1 MDCWN
6 HSVLTNFDPSNSN
19 ETFYVKYFLWID
31 FGRNWKKNSTSTIPY
46 RSRGSNSCWTPR
58 CKNECRV
65 KCMHIYLFGNSF
77 YYIKKYIMLTLFS
90 GPTSLLPD
98 NVWPK
103 LTLGRLKNSTW
114 TSILVSLY
122 LDLRFHHY
130 IFRQVGMLGE
140 VFAEI
145 ICSEVQNDD
154 FPFE

>member
-1 MDCWN
+1 ME
-6 HSVLTNFDPSNSN
+6 
-19 ETFYVKYFLWID
+19 ETEKKILHLQYLID
-31 FGRNWKKNSTSTIPY
+31 LGGQILAEHQDARMNAGLNVCTY
-46 RSRGSNSCWTPR
+46 
-58 CKNECRV
+58 
-65 KCMHIYLFGNSF
+65 IYLVIVFTTLRNTLP
-77 YYIKKYIMLTLFS
+77 ILTLFL

-122 LDLRFHHY
+122 LDLKFHHY

-145 ICSEVQNDD
+145 ICSEVQNND